1 MGGNKRRTIIN
12 KYALGLDSDSGTLE
26 MNRGIKKLIK
36 IVEEKKRINPQG
48 KGKIADVLE
57 NKEVDYLPLIFWK
70 PQNISVPGST
80 YDMEEQFFDKEK
92 MLYGHLEEIAGCA
105 QNAFDA
111 PICIRPNFGT
121 IFIPAMFGLK
131 YKVPKDT
138 FAWLTSHLTKDE
150 IKKFKIPHL
159 SEVDIMKR
167 SIEYFQFFKEE
178 LPGWIHVY
186 LPDTLGPFEIAHAV
200 YGNNI
205 FYDLYDD
212 PKFVHYLLN
221 LCTEIYIQVTEKLKE
236 VLEEEKTICYHGH
249 ALSRGI
255 YMRNGG
261 VRISEDSATL
271 LSPEYIDEFVIP
283 YDKKALRA
291 FGGGFVHYC
300 GKHEYLLE
308 AYLQLEEVRAINL
321 GNPEMYDFDTTMQK
335 FIDYKKCY
343 FGLWPKMGKENLDE
357 YINRM
362 KGATS
367 GGKSGLLLH
376 FDEAMFPEYSCQY
389 ILQKWRAVMSF

>member
-1 MGGNKRRTIIN
+1 MGENRRRTIID
-12 KYALGLDSDSGTLE
+12 KYTLNLDSGTLE
-26 MNRGIKKLIK
+26 MNGEIKKLLK
-36 IVEEKKRINPQG
+36 IVEEKKRIDPQG

-57 NKEVDYLPLIFWK
+57 NKEVGCLPLIFWK

-80 YDMEEQFFDKEK
+80 YDMEEQFYDKEK

-105 QNAFDA
+105 HNTFDA
-111 PICIRPNFGT
+111 LLCLRPNFGT
-121 IFIPAMFGLK
+121 VFIPAIFGLK

-138 FAWLTSHLTKDE
+138 FAWITSHLTKDE

-159 SEVDIMKR
+159 SEVDMMKR
-167 SIEYFQFFKEE
+167 AIEYLQFFKEE
-178 LPGWIHVY
+178 FPEWIHVY

-205 FYDLYDD
+205 FYELYDD
-212 PKFVHYLLN
+212 PKFVHYLLS
-221 LCTEIYIQVTEKLKE
+221 LCTEMYIQVTEKLKE
-236 VLEEEKTICYHGH
+236 VLGEEKTICYHGH

-271 LSPEYIDEFVIP
+271 LSPEHIDEFVIP
-283 YDKKALRA
+283 YDQKALEA
-291 FGGGFVHYC
+291 FGGGFIHFC
-300 GKHEYLLE
+300 GKNDYLLE
-308 AYLQLEEVRAINL
+308 SYLKLDKVRAVNL

-362 KGATS
+362 KEATG
-367 GGKSGLLLH
+367 GGKRGLLLH
-376 FDEAMFPEYSCQY
+376 FDEAMFPEYPYQD

>member
-1 MGGNKRRTIIN
+1 
-12 KYALGLDSDSGTLE
+12 
-26 MNRGIKKLIK
+26 MNREIKKLLK
-36 IVEEKKRINPQG
+36 IVEEKKRIDPQG
-48 KGKIADVLE
+48 KSKIADVLE

-80 YDMEEQFFDKEK
+80 YDMEEQFYDKEK

-105 QNAFDA
+105 HNTFDA
-111 PICIRPNFGT
+111 LLCLRPNFGT
-121 IFIPAMFGLK
+121 VFIPAIFGLK

-138 FAWLTSHLTKDE
+138 FAWITSHLTKDE

-159 SEVDIMKR
+159 SEVDMMKR
-167 SIEYFQFFKEE
+167 AIEYLQFFKEE
-178 LPGWIHVY
+178 LPEWIHVY

-200 YGNNI
+200 YGDNI
-205 FYDLYDD
+205 FYDFYDD
-212 PKFVHYLLN
+212 AKFVHYLLE
-221 LCTEIYIQVTEKLKE
+221 LCTNMYIQITEKLKE
-236 VLEEEKTICYHGH
+236 VIGEERTTCYHGH

-261 VRISEDSATL
+261 TRISEDSATL
-271 LSPEYIDEFVIP
+271 ISPQQIDEFVIP
-283 YDKKALRA
+283 YDQKALEV
-291 FGGGFVHYC
+291 FGGGFIHFC
-300 GKHEYLLE
+300 GKNDYLLE
-308 AYLQLEEVRAINL
+308 SYLKLDKVRAVNL

-357 YINRM
+357 YINRI
-362 KGATS
+362 KGATD
-367 GGKSGLLLH
+367 GGKRGLLLH
-376 FDEAMFPEYSCQY
+376 FDEAMFPEYSCQD

>member
-1 MGGNKRRTIIN
+1 MVENRRRTIIN
-12 KYALGLDSDSGTLE
+12 KYALDLDSDSGTLE
-26 MNRGIKKLIK
+26 MNREIKKLIK
-36 IVEEKKRINPQG
+36 IVEEKKRINPQR

-80 YDMEEQFFDKEK
+80 YDMEEQFYDKEK

-131 YKVPKDT
+131 YKIPKDT

-159 SEVDIMKR
+159 SEVDMMKR
-167 SIEYFQFFKEE
+167 AIEYLQFFKEE
-178 LPGWIHVY
+178 LPEWIHVY
-186 LPDTLGPFEIAHAV
+186 LPDTEGPFDIAHAV
-200 YGNNI
+200 YGDNI
-205 FYDLYDD
+205 FYDFYDD
-212 PKFVHYLLN
+212 AKFVHYLLN
-221 LCTEIYIQVTEKLKE
+221 LCTEMYIQVTEKLKE
-236 VLEEEKTICYHGH
+236 VLGEEKTICYHGH

-261 VRISEDSATL
+261 TRISEDSATL
-271 LSPEYIDEFVIP
+271 ISPQHIDEFVIP
-283 YDKKALRA
+283 YDQKALEA
-291 FGGGFVHYC
+291 FGGGFIHFC
-300 GKHEYLLE
+300 GKNDYLLE
-308 AYLQLEEVRAINL
+308 SYLQLDKVRAVNL
-321 GNPEMYDFDTTMQK
+321 GNPEMYDFNTTMQK
-335 FIDYKKCY
+335 FIEYKKCY
-343 FGLWPKMGKENLDE
+343 FGLWPKKDKETLE
-357 YINRM
+357 KYIRRM
-362 KGATS
+362 REVTDS
-367 GGKSGLLLH
+367 GTRGLILH
-376 FDEAMFPEYSCQY
+376 FDEAMFPEYSCQD